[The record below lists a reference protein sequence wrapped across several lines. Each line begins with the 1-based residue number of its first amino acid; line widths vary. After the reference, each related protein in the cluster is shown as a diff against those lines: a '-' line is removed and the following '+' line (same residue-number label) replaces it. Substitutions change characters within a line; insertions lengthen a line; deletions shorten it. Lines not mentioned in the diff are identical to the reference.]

1 MPTSNK
7 MSRRQELYDLLPK
20 IPEGTVVSYG
30 AIGRALENP
39 VSGLVAGKWMATCP
53 PDLPWWRVIGAD
65 GTLKTFNRSPE
76 IALEQRRLLEAE
88 NVTFN
93 EEGQVLQSHFMPPEA
108 IQN

>member
-1 MPTSNK
+1 

-53 PDLPWWRVIGAD
+53 PNLPWWRVIGAD

-76 IALEQRRLLEAE
+76 IALEQRQKLESE
-88 NVTFN
+88 GVTFN
-93 EEGQVLQSHFMPPEA
+93 DQNQVQPEFFA
-108 IQN
+108 PIETLY